1 MVFFGLQMVGFDFYL
16 QKLPING
23 SCKKKTKNNF
33 VLNFVQEHCSQE
45 HRDENGR
52 GEDEDGE
59 DGCDA

>member
-1 MVFFGLQMVGFDFYL
+1 MIMIRREVANEWKL
-16 QKLPING
+16 QK
-23 SCKKKTKNNF
+23 TKINF